1 MAKKEVNTRL
11 PRNFH
16 RTFKPERQYINA
28 ILKFA
33 AEGRSGDAQ
42 TVSDKTGI
50 PTGESSGKVL
60 PTIDYCQGM
69 GLITTKRTKDV
80 LISPE
85 LTDLGRVILREDPFL
100 KTDVSQWLCHLNLC
114 NKSTGADVWYY
125 VFWSDYH
132 SLGDKFTRN
141 SLEDMLES
149 KYGSSNRSL
158 IGPLLSMYEDEASFK
173 VCGALQDDGKLI
185 TRKKAPIKDDL
196 ARGYGAWIIS
206 SMELFF
212 PKQNQVSTTEIE
224 QKTGWLT
231 VCRWLGQGMSDV
243 LDLIERKGM
252 LKVDRHMNPWI
263 LSPMKTAREAFN
275 QMYDD
280 MI

>member
-1 MAKKEVNTRL
+1 MAKKEFNTRL

-33 AEGRSGDAQ
+33 AEGRSGNAQ
-42 TVSDKTGI
+42 TISDKTGI

-69 GLITTKRTKDV
+69 GLIITSRSKDM
-80 LISPE
+80 LIKPE
-85 LTDLGRVILREDPFL
+85 LTDLGRIILGEDPFV
-100 KTDVSQWLCHLNLC
+100 KTEISQWLCHLNLC

-125 VFWSDYH
+125 VFWSEYH
-132 SLGDKFTRN
+132 SLGDRFTRSN
-141 SLEDMLES
+141 LEAMLES

-158 IGPLLSMYEDEASFK
+158 IGPLLSMYEDDASFS
-173 VCGALQDDGKLI
+173 VCGALKDDGKII
-185 TRKKAPIKDDL
+185 TRTPAPIKDDL
-196 ARGYGAWIIS
+196 ARGYGAWLIG
-206 SMELFF
+206 SMEHFF
-212 PKQNQVSTTEIE
+212 PKQKQVSTYELE
-224 QKTGWLT
+224 QKIGWLT
-231 VCRWLGQGMSDV
+231 ICRWLGKGMSDV
-243 LDLIERKGM
+243 LDLMEQKGI

-263 LSPMKTAREAFN
+263 LSPMKTVRKAYK
-275 QMYDD
+275 QMFDD